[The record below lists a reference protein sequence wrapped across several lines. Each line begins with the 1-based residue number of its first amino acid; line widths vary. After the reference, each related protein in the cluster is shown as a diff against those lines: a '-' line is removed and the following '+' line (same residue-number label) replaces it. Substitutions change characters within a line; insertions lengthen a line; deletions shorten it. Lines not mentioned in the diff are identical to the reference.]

1 MVRDNVDSTG
11 IKLSGGPS
19 SESKFS
25 FLVILS
31 REGFFFFFFYTE
43 LLQMDLAYLSIISP
57 KSKDSRKGCAT
68 KCISKVKAPSLIE
81 IKVVKIRS

>member
-31 REGFFFFFFYTE
+31 REGFFFFFYTE